1 MYLIIQETQF
11 ANVDNIFH
19 VVNSTNN
26 LETANDMLKGY
37 NLVNKKDDV
46 VYTLVKYK

>member
-11 ANVDNIFH
+11 ANIDSIYH
-19 VVNSTNN
+19 VVNFADN
-26 LETANDMLKGY
+26 LGKANDMLKGY
-37 NLVNKKDDV
+37 NLINKDKKV